1 MGEVEVSL
9 DATLDDLKLQ
19 VMTLPAINDLGV
31 PMTEFLRIRVI
42 EDGELATV
50 LKGGSQTLR
59 YIQQCGT
66 VDIACDPNGASQTV
80 IDSCKILQKL
90 LVVLGAILNITK
102 YCKHTCIIFNVYV
115 ILAEND
121 FATG

>member
-31 PMTEFLRIRVI
+31 PMTDFLRIRVI

-59 YIQQCGT
+59 YT
-66 VDIACDPNGASQTV
+66 
-80 IDSCKILQKL
+80 
-90 LVVLGAILNITK
+90 VVLNSR
-102 YCKHTCIIFNVYV
+102 YMYYV
-115 ILAEND
+115 RC
-121 FATG
+121 